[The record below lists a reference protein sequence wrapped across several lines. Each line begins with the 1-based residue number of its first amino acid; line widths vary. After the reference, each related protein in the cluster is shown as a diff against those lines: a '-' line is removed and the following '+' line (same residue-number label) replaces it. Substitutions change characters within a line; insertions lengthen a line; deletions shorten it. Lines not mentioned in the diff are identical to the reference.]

1 MSLEEDW
8 TIDIAG
14 YRLLKH
20 LGGGGFGTVFL
31 CSYDGDPLLRVV
43 KILHQMGYDPERR
56 FEREI
61 RILQEASNDKFVKI
75 LDFGVTHQGLRFYAM
90 EYCPL
95 GDIRKL
101 VGHVNVD
108 FAWKVLSHICFAL
121 EPFHTRDGFHRDI
134 KPDNILISH
143 DPTGI
148 SFKLGDFGLAQDNN
162 TSSVFTNNAAG
173 TLGYIAPEVI
183 GGGPYTPASDIYSL
197 GVTLKELL
205 TGGINKPMTDNILG
219 DLRPIIGRMII
230 REPER
235 RLSLS
240 RLQQISS
247 NRISPKQQAKA
258 ADARLV
264 LPSGRLNPEF

>member
-8 TIDIAG
+8 TIGIAE
-14 YRLLKH
+14 YRLLRH
-20 LGGGGFGTVFL
+20 LGSGGFGTVFL
-31 CSYDGDPLLRVV
+31 CSFDGEPSLRVV

-75 LDFGVTHQGLRFYAM
+75 LDFGVTHQGLKFYAM

-101 VGHVNVD
+101 VGHVNVA
-108 FAWKVLSHICFAL
+108 FAWKVLSDICFAL
-121 EPFHTRDGFHRDI
+121 EPFHTRGGFHRDI

-143 DPTGI
+143 DSTGI
-148 SFKLGDFGLAQDNN
+148 SFKLSDFGLAQDNN

-197 GVTLKELL
+197 GVALNELL
-205 TGGINKPMTDNILG
+205 TGGINKPMDDFVS
-219 DLRPIIGRMII
+219 DLRPIIGRMRN

-235 RLSLS
+235 RLNSG
-240 RLQQISS
+240 RLQQIIR
-247 NRISPKQQAKA
+247 NRISPKQQPKA

-264 LPSGRLNPEF
+264 MPVGPLNAEF